1 MSKSS
6 ESSVIPSQVQRLFA
20 QIYGEIL
27 ASARTETTSEQIKQ
41 LQSELVSVKAE
52 LKGIVFAFNESQK
65 QVTTLTQE
73 NERLKQGGNLTQEQ
87 NSNST
92 TTETPLSEKTSKA
105 QQKTSAKKASKPK
118 PTPKKVSTK
127 STTTKPK
134 SNSTIADKEGWKV
147 GTKRMQSDLTKTK
160 ILTRT
165 QTDKVK
171 KTGVEVIGK
180 DGSVWKFTGRRR
192 ERNNAKIYE
201 RVS

>member
-1 MSKSS
+1 MSKSP
-6 ESSVIPSQVQRLFA
+6 ESSVIPSQVQQLFA

-27 ASARTETTSEQIKQ
+27 ASAQSETTSEQTKQ
-41 LQSELVSVKAE
+41 IQGELEMVKAE
-52 LKGIVFAFNESQK
+52 LKGILFAFNESQK
-65 QVTTLTQE
+65 QVTILAEE
-73 NERLKQGGNLTQEQ
+73 NERLKQGGDLTQEQ

-92 TTETPLSEKTSKA
+92 TTETPLSEETSKA

-118 PTPKKVSTK
+118 PVSQKTSK
-127 STTTKPK
+127 RPTTTKPK
-134 SNSTIADKEGWKV
+134 SNSTIAEKEGWKV

-171 KTGVEVIGK
+171 KAGVEVIGK